1 MRQSL
6 KGKTMS
12 TSTSVRGKRTTDAQ
26 EGNPLSRSSVR
37 SKRGIDV
44 LHDPSINKSTGFT
57 EAERQALGLVGLV
70 PDVTESMETQLT
82 RVLLQL
88 KSKATDLERFIALM
102 NLLDTNE
109 TLFYRTLMSDP
120 ARFLEIVYDPT
131 IAEACLKF
139 DHIFRRP
146 HGMYLSMTRKGHVRE
161 VLRNW
166 PVQDVRFICVTNGG
180 RILGLGDLGANGMGI
195 PIGKLQLYTAAAGVP
210 PEGLLPLYLDA
221 GTNNETYLRDPL
233 YVGLRQRRPSTE
245 ELYAFVDEFVEAVQ
259 EVYPNCCIHFE
270 DWTGADAIAL
280 LARYRDEVCCY
291 NDDIQGTAGVVLAGL
306 INALKITGGRLQDQ
320 RILFL
325 GAGSAAIGLAD
336 LFVSA
341 LGQQGVAPDVA
352 RQQVRMFDT
361 QGLVVAGRP
370 GLAPHKLPYAHKLP
384 PSKPFN
390 PLDLASEHPQIALAI
405 EDFKPTALIGVS
417 TVGKLFS
424 QEVVAAMARHN
435 ARPIIFALSNPID
448 KHECLPKDAYAWSR
462 GKAVYA
468 GGVQFPPVHQGGQ
481 TFLPSQANNLY
492 IFPAVGMAIYATN
505 AKRVTNAM
513 FIEAAHAVA
522 DQVTAEQLK
531 LGMLF
536 PPQSNILEVEI
547 KTAARVAKLV
557 FDSNLARVARP
568 ADFEAFI
575 RSHVYKPEYGSL
587 I

>member
-1 MRQSL
+1 
-6 KGKTMS
+6 MS
-12 TSTSVRGKRTTDAQ
+12 NPST
-26 EGNPLSRSSVR
+26 GN

-70 PDVTESMETQLT
+70 PDVTESMETQLS

-88 KSKATDLERFIALM
+88 KQKATDLDRFIYLM

-131 IAEACLKF
+131 IGEACLKF

-146 HGMYLSMTRKGHVRE
+146 HGMYLSITRKGHVRE

-166 PVQDVRFICVTNGG
+166 PVKDVRFVCVTNAG

-210 PEGLLPLYLDA
+210 PEGLLPMYLDA

-233 YVGLRQRRPSTE
+233 YVGLRQQRPASE

-259 EVYPNCCIHFE
+259 EVFPNCCIHFE
-270 DWTGADAIAL
+270 DWTGVDAIAL
-280 LARYRDEVCCY
+280 LARYRNKVSCY
-291 NDDIQGTAGVVLAGL
+291 NDDIQGTAGVTLAGL
-306 INALKITGGRLQDQ
+306 INALKITGGQLKEQ

-336 LFVSA
+336 LIVSA

-352 RQQVRMFDT
+352 RQQIRMFDT
-361 QGLVVAGRP
+361 QGLVVAGRA
-370 GLAPHKLPYAHKLP
+370 GLAAHKLPYAHKLP

-390 PLDLASEHPQIALAI
+390 HLDLASEYPQIVAAI
-405 EDFKPTALIGVS
+405 EDFKPTALTGVS

-424 QEVVAAMARHN
+424 REIVEAMSRAN
-435 ARPIIFALSNPID
+435 ARPIIFALSNPIE
-448 KHECLPKDAYAWSR
+448 KHECLPEDAYAWSG
-462 GKAVYA
+462 GKVVYA
-468 GGVQFPPVHQGGQ
+468 GGVQFPPVHLGGQ

-505 AKRVTNAM
+505 AKRVTDEM
-513 FIEAAHAVA
+513 FIEAARAVA
-522 DQVTAEQLK
+522 DQVTPEQLK

-536 PPQSNILEVEI
+536 PPQSNILEVEVQ
-547 KTAARVAKLV
+547 TAARVAKVV
-557 FDSNLARVARP
+557 FDAGQARVDRP
-568 ADFEAFI
+568 TEMVAFI
-575 RSHVYKPEYGSL
+575 RQHVYKPQYVS
-587 I
+587 IAVKS